1 MTKSEFIE
9 MIKNNH
15 IRLCKNAHQRM
26 IEAKQIKLLFKK
38 NLMNYETDNR
48 N

>member
-1 MTKSEFIE
+1 MTKNEFIE
-9 MIKNNH
+9 IMKNNH

-38 NLMNYETDNR
+38 K
-48 N
+48 

>member
-1 MTKSEFIE
+1 MTKNEFIE
-9 MIKNNH
+9 IMKNNH

-38 NLMNYETDNR
+38 NKL
-48 N
+48 